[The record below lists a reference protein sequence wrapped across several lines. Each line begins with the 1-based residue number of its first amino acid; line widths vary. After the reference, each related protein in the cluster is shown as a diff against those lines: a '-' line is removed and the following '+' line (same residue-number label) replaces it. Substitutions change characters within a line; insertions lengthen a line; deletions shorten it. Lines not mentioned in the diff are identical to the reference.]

1 MSCEKYSGWLTDAA
15 LGELSAEHEPELLA
29 HAMECDTCREALN
42 HAREVRDFVDRG
54 VESLVAGEPSPQ
66 FATILRRRIAQEAEP
81 LRLRS
86 MAWAPVIAGAL
97 ALAVVLAIMAARS
110 TSLTAHPN
118 PERSC
123 RPIRNPIPA
132 PAGNGNCDCR
142 ESAERRTDG
151 KHARPQSGAWTR
163 TRPQRSFPE
172 IIVPQGQLAAA
183 AQLSAAINSGAVDG
197 NQLLAVRRESEK
209 PLESKAHR
217 NSANGNFRAWT
228 IPRKNLQ
235 TRFNS
240 ERKPPGRRLHL

>member
-97 ALAVVLAIMAARS
+97 ALAVVLAIMAARVPRHG
-110 TSLTAHPN
+110 APN
-118 PERSC
+118 LSSAT
-123 RPIRNPIPA
+123 NPKSSPA
-132 PAGNGNCDCR
+132 PAKTVTATAANPQR
-142 ESAERRTDG
+142 AERPPGRLDSERRV
-151 KHARPQSGAWTR
+151 HARAVTAEL
-163 TRPQRSFPE
+163 PE

-197 NQLLAVRRESEK
+197 NQLLAVREESERPLNLK
-209 PLESKAHR
+209 PIEIAPMEIPALDDATEKPA
-217 NSANGNFRAWT
+217 NSIQF
-228 IPRKNLQ
+228 
-235 TRFNS
+235 
-240 ERKPPGRRLHL
+240 

>member
-97 ALAVVLAIMAARS
+97 ALAVVLAIMAARRPVHNAS
-110 TSLTAHPN
+110 NPN
-118 PERSC
+118 VAVAV
-123 RPIRNPIPA
+123 NPISALPETVTA
-132 PAGNGNCDCR
+132 SAANPQN
-142 ESAERRTDG
+142 AERTANTRDPRRG
-151 KHARPQSGAWTR
+151 GWTR
-163 TRPQRSFPE
+163 TATTAFPE
-172 IIVPQGQLAAA
+172 IVVPHDQLAAA
-183 AQLSAAINSGAVDG
+183 AQLSAAISSGRVDG
-197 NQLLAVRRESEK
+197 NQLLAAQREYDK
-209 PLESKAHR
+209 PLEVKPIELAPLEISALGDTTEKSV
-217 NSANGNFRAWT
+217 NSIQF
-228 IPRKNLQ
+228 
-235 TRFNS
+235 
-240 ERKPPGRRLHL
+240 